1 MADESTGGVVSAGS
15 SGGSNSQG
23 ANGKS
28 DRSRKQILD
37 AAAALFRDSGYAATT
52 LRQIAERADM
62 KAGSIYYHFNSK
74 DDILDAV
81 LHIGQRAVFD
91 AARAALAALPVDA
104 PHRLRIETV
113 IEGHLSALLEHDAY
127 TSANIRI
134 FGQLPKE
141 LKDRH
146 RAERDQYA
154 AFWDDLFGEAQRDG
168 FLRADLQ
175 IEPLRAFVIGALNWT
190 VEWYPARKGSPK
202 VLADRVA
209 RLVLD
214 GIVTKA

>member
-1 MADESTGGVVSAGS
+1 MSDDLVGGIVSAGN
-15 SGGSNSQG
+15 SGGSMNQA

-62 KAGSIYYHFNSK
+62 KAGSIYYHFSSK

-81 LHIGQRAVFD
+81 LHIGQRSVFD
-91 AARAALAALPVDA
+91 AARAALAALPADA
-104 PHRLRIETV
+104 PHRLRIEKV

-141 LKDRH
+141 LKESH
-146 RAERDQYA
+146 RAEREQYA
-154 AFWDDLFGEAQRDG
+154 AFWDDLFREAQKDG

-190 VEWYPARKGSPK
+190 VEWYPAKKGSPK
-202 VLADRVA
+202 MLADRVA

-214 GIVTKA
+214 GVVARA